1 MANNSFF
8 VAYEFNKRVS
18 GFSCSCKGEK
28 IYSLESYESIDSMID
43 DVCKLL
49 KEQDAA
55 VTFQSFTG
63 FESIDLL
70 RLLHEYDHSLSM
82 VTWKY
87 NKYGYASENIK
98 EQGNKMNRNNVKKYV
113 LKAIELFKEKEAA

>member
-1 MANNSFF
+1 MNSFF

-18 GFSCSCKGEK
+18 GFSCACKGEK
-28 IYSLESYESIDSMID
+28 IYSLESYESIDHMID

-49 KEQDAA
+49 KEQDANI
-55 VTFQSFTG
+55 TFQSFSG
-63 FESIDLL
+63 YDSIDLL

-87 NKYGYASENIK
+87 NKYGYASEIIK
-98 EQGNKMNRNNVKKYV
+98 EEHNKMTRNNVKKYV
-113 LKAIELFKEKEAA
+113 LRAIELFKEREAA